1 MHGLVNT
8 SLQNFVVDVYGA
20 EVWRE
25 VAGMADL
32 GFERFEA
39 MLLYHDDITH
49 STIAAASARLG
60 KSRDDILEDMGIY
73 LVSHPN
79 MSRIRRLLRF
89 GGSNFVEF
97 LESLDDLP
105 ERMRLAVPDLEMPR
119 LRLVDRGQGRYWLHC
134 GRRPEGT
141 GQVILGA
148 LRAVADDYGALA
160 FVDRIEAPEEVRAS
174 GDLLIEITVLSTSF
188 AAGRAF
194 ELTGR
199 TT

>member
-8 SLQNFVVDVYGA
+8 LLQNFVVDVYGE
-20 EVWRE
+20 EVWRD
-25 VAGMADL
+25 VVGMAGLD
-32 GFERFEA
+32 FDRFEA

-60 KSRDDILEDMGIY
+60 KSRDDLLEDTGIY

-89 GGSNFVEF
+89 GGSDFVEF
-97 LESLDDLP
+97 LETLDDLP

-119 LRLVDRGQGRYWLHC
+119 LRLHDLGQGKYWLRC

-141 GQVILGA
+141 ARVILGA
-148 LRAVADDYGALA
+148 LRAIADDYGALA
-160 FVDRIEAPEEVRAS
+160 FVDQVATPEDLRAS
-174 GDLLIEITVLSTSF
+174 DDLLIEVTILSTSF

-194 ELTGR
+194 ELTGKVK
-199 TT
+199 